1 MRLEKRII
9 NNLWEQVLKSIG
21 TIDQGLLRLV
31 LEDNGTQEDL
41 DAFLNGWDIEKAPIR
56 CIILLANVMK
66 TRPDLKFPGN
76 IIPRLNGVLSYSRFK
91 NLRSEVILDRLV
103 KSFKDKGIHFK
114 VAGDMAMRSL
124 FPEKPWWVDNLEILV
139 SESDLSSAIE
149 TANKIDNEEI
159 IRISLI
165 PVSESI
171 INRFAPEDLTYY
183 ALVNIHDN
191 LMEGQPLQGCL
202 TTILAVKYLYSSKD
216 NFDRSIVS
224 EDAVLSENGFQ
235 IFLASKAI
243 ESVVPGLFTEDMT
256 HHLSDRN
263 LRKRLI
269 NFLFRRDVL
278 AKKRKEGTS
287 RIPIPS
293 FIKYLTWLLVSK
305 LGL

>member
-56 CIILLANVMK
+56 CIILLSNVMK

-124 FPEKPWWVDNLEILV
+124 FPEKPWWVDN
-139 SESDLSSAIE
+139 
-149 TANKIDNEEI
+149 
-159 IRISLI
+159 
-165 PVSESI
+165 
-171 INRFAPEDLTYY
+171 
-183 ALVNIHDN
+183 
-191 LMEGQPLQGCL
+191 
-202 TTILAVKYLYSSKD
+202 
-216 NFDRSIVS
+216 
-224 EDAVLSENGFQ
+224 
-235 IFLASKAI
+235 
-243 ESVVPGLFTEDMT
+243 
-256 HHLSDRN
+256 
-263 LRKRLI
+263 
-269 NFLFRRDVL
+269 
-278 AKKRKEGTS
+278 
-287 RIPIPS
+287 
-293 FIKYLTWLLVSK
+293 
-305 LGL
+305 